1 MLDHQH
7 EEMGRAAGVEPSFR
21 AFTEHPRYRTSTHAI
36 VRGAGIEP
44 ALLRPERS
52 VLPKTLPSG
61 APTSDRT
68 TFSRASTARYDHTS
82 SRCVAS

>member
-44 ALLRPERS
+44 ALTPARTECATKNTSLWCTDVGS
-52 VLPKTLPSG
+52 NDVLAG
-61 APTSDRT
+61 
-68 TFSRASTARYDHTS
+68 FNRAL
-82 SRCVAS
+82 